1 MSDSDSS
8 DPIGIG
14 ELRRRSAREFDEMRA
29 KHKLEADERA
39 VLAAQAEADARR
51 ESALAAQR
59 MVEADARRES
69 AALAAKRKAE
79 ADAQHAQHAQADIAS
94 RRTAA
99 SSASSGTHR
108 QHRAVAEVV
117 DASGA
122 KPLMPAPTPQPLPP
136 PSPDDDRSIDNPA
149 SGQTSKRARGGDV
162 PPVMKRVIEE
172 RERQERELETAKQL
186 DRDRADAARRQSY
199 VHPSMLPLTNRPIAD
214 LKHTKVLSLEFKPQL
229 EIADKCSAFIEIR
242 SPPPLYYGHQDAF
255 THSAAIVRSVVG
267 TLGPNANIKIGVTKQ
282 PAHTWPLQ

>member
-1 MSDSDSS
+1 MTYWFNFKSAEVSISLKPASVPCMSDSDSS

-39 VLAAQAEADARR
+39 VLAVQAEADARR

-122 KPLMPAPTPQPLPP
+122 KPLMPAPRPQPLPPMERLLVAAP

-149 SGQTSKRARGGDV
+149 SGQTSKRARGGDL
-162 PPVMKRVIEE
+162 PPVMKLVIEE
-172 RERQERELETAKQL
+172 RERQERELEAAKQL

-199 VHPSMLPLTNRPIAD
+199 VHPSMFPLTNRPIAD
-214 LKHTKVLSLEFKPQL
+214 PKHTKPLFLDFRPQL
-229 EIADKCSAFIEIR
+229 EIAEKCTEFI
-242 SPPPLYYGHQDAF
+242 
-255 THSAAIVRSVVG
+255 
-267 TLGPNANIKIGVTKQ
+267 
-282 PAHTWPLQ
+282 